1 MNSNRTHQ
9 TTLHTLQ
16 TGDKVAYSTQFL
28 RNIGES
34 HGRMATARG
43 VVTGREVVNSDF
55 ILISVDWKDIPLPQ
69 QVNEANLAK
78 VGLNTRFSNC

>member
-28 RNIGES
+28 NNIGES

-43 VVTGREVVNSDF
+43 VVTAREVVNPEF
-55 ILISVDWKDIPLPQ
+55 ILIAVDWKGMPLPG